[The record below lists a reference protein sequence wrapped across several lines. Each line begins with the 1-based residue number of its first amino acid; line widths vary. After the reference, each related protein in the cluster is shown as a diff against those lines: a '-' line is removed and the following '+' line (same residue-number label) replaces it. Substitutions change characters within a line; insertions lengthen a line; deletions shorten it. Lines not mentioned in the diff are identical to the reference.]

1 MCSLQTLCQWEVPG
15 HMYLFPFISAAG
27 DTECMLIPII
37 EANLVAPILN
47 EGGTREVYYTEGGW
61 YHWFSNDYVEGKQFS
76 VISMDMDDM
85 PLYVKAGS
93 IVPMTEAVDYISDE
107 TAAPLT
113 ICVYEKEEGKS
124 SFIYYDKKEYEITAE
139 FKGQEV
145 VVNLGGLES
154 EADVWL
160 IRKSGTEKKQG
171 VIGSCRFGV

>member
-1 MCSLQTLCQWEVPG
+1 MESFFSGEKIEGRQ
-15 HMYLFPFISAAG
+15 YLPVKC
-27 DTECMLIPII
+27 EL
-37 EANLVAPILN
+37 
-47 EGGTREVYYTEGGW
+47 
-61 YHWFSNDYVEGKQFS
+61 
-76 VISMDMDDM
+76 DDM